1 LPPAETT
8 TNSLN
13 AVALV
18 AVAEAAVVAVVIA
31 QVPLAPTE
39 VDRKEAAGVADWL

>member
-1 LPPAETT
+1 
-8 TNSLN
+8 LN

-18 AVAEAAVVAVVIA
+18 AVAEAAVVAVAIA
-31 QVPLAPTE
+31 LVPLAPTV